1 MVPCSLSAD
10 DHVVVVDR
18 LRSAGCVFA
27 EDEAAVLTAAAD
39 DPEHL
44 TRLLQRRLGGEPLE
58 QVVGWARFCDL
69 RIGVGP
75 GVFVPRRRTEFLVH
89 RAVQLVDGLA
99 AGRPVPVL
107 TVVELCCGS
116 GAIGLALAD
125 VTSRSA
131 TKRPRR
137 VEWHGVDLD
146 PVAVR
151 CAEDNL
157 AAVSAA
163 LPPRFLDGRIYQGDL
178 FESLPPRLPGHVD
191 LLLANTPYVPTAEL
205 HLLPAEARLHEPR
218 HALDGGPDGLDLLRR
233 IASAAT
239 DWLVSGGHLLI
250 EISDRQAPAATEA
263 FTAAGLVPGL
273 ISGADQQAT
282 VVSGRRP

>member
-1 MVPCSLSAD
+1 MVPSPLSAD
-10 DHVVVVDR
+10 DHAVLVDR

-27 EDEAAVLTAAAD
+27 EDEAALLMTSAD
-39 DPEHL
+39 EPEHL
-44 TRLLQRRLGGEPLE
+44 ARLVQRRLGGEPLE

-69 RIGVGP
+69 RIAVAP
-75 GVFVPRRRTEFLVH
+75 GVFVPRRRTEFMVH

-99 AGRPVPVL
+99 AARPVPVL
-107 TVVELCCGS
+107 TVLELCCGS

-125 VTSRSA
+125 LISRS
-131 TKRPRR
+131 TTRVRR
-137 VEWHGVDLD
+137 VKWHAVDLD
-146 PVAVR
+146 PVAIR

-163 LPPRFLDGRIYQGDL
+163 LPPRFLDGRIYRGDL
-178 FESLPPRLPGHVD
+178 FAPLPARLSGQVD

-239 DWLVSGGHLLI
+239 DWLAPDGHLLI
-250 EISDRQAPAATEA
+250 EISDRQAPAAAEA

-273 ISGADQQAT
+273 VSSADQQAT
-282 VVSGRRP
+282 VAGGRRT

>member
-1 MVPCSLSAD
+1 MVPCPLSAD
-10 DHVVVVDR
+10 DHDVVIDR

-27 EDEAAVLTAAAD
+27 EDEAALLMTSAD

-44 TRLLQRRLGGEPLE
+44 ARLVQRRIGGEPLE

-69 RIGVGP
+69 RIGVAP
-75 GVFVPRRRTEFLVH
+75 RVFVPRRRTEFLVH
-89 RAVQLVDGLA
+89 RAVQFFDKLA
-99 AGRPVPVL
+99 AGRQGPVL

-125 VTSRSA
+125 VISRSP

-178 FESLPPRLPGHVD
+178 FEPLPARLPGYVD

-239 DWLVSGGHLLI
+239 DWLISGGHLLI

-273 ISGADQQAT
+273 VSSADQQAT
-282 VVSGRRP
+282 VVSGRQP